1 MQMERLS
8 NSTGADPDPQI
19 QVQDAQRQVQDAGPK
34 EQNIYK
40 QIVQRYN
47 KINSVLA
54 VKRGKPVRQER
65 KEAVK
70 RKRKTEE
77 RTKNK
82 ERGDL

>member
-8 NSTGADPDPQI
+8 NSTGAEPDP
-19 QVQDAQRQVQDAGPK
+19 QRQVQDAGPK

-40 QIVQRYN
+40 QMAQRYN

-54 VKRGKPVRQER
+54 VKRGKPARQER

-77 RTKNK
+77 RTKREETCDEK
-82 ERGDL
+82 I